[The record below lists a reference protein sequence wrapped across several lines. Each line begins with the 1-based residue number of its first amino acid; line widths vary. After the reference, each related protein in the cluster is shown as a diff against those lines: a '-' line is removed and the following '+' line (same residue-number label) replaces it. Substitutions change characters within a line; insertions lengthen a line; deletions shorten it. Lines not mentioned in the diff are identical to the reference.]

1 MAAVINAIGDA
12 VVTKLNA
19 GTFSQ
24 SFTAV
29 RKYAPH
35 FRLRDMD
42 TLHVTVVTSSE
53 DIAQSDRVTR
63 SHDYTIDIGVQK
75 RFSSDALTALDPLQD
90 LVQEISDEFTG
101 AALTGYTSATW
112 TGTTV
117 DPIFAP
123 DHMTKFRQFT
133 SVVRLAY
140 RVFR

>member
-1 MAAVINAIGDA
+1 MGAVVNTIGDA

-19 GTFSQ
+19 GTFTQ

-29 RKYAPH
+29 RKYAPM

-42 TLHVTVVTSSE
+42 TLHVTVVSSSE
-53 DIAQSDRVTR
+53 SVEQSDRTTR
-63 SHDYTIDIGVQK
+63 KHDYTIDIGIQK
-75 RFSSDALTALDPLQD
+75 RFSSDALTTLDPLLD

-101 AALTGYTSATW
+101 ATLTGYTSATW
-112 TGTTV
+112 TRTTV

-123 DHMTKFRQFT
+123 DHMSKFRQFT
-133 SVVRLAY
+133 SVVRLSY